1 MSVLAAFIVAAAI
14 IWSAVHITREI
25 ASARAAAARARVLQ
39 LLALLTPGVDAAAAD
54 PRALLV
60 WHPIARAVRELF
72 PDESAAVDRAAGS
85 PFPFSRDRLQDAHA
99 KWTAEWL
106 AWERTHDADYKLKA
120 AAAEHESTAAGGSA
134 VSRARID
141 SIEREKLEKYQ
152 RRYEEYIRV
161 AKALQ
166 ALIDQSPR

>member
-1 MSVLAAFIVAAAI
+1 MSVLAAVILAAAI
-14 IWSAVHITREI
+14 IWSAVHIAREI
-25 ASARAAAARARVLQ
+25 ASARAAAARARALQ

-106 AWERTHDADYKLKA
+106 GWERTHDADYKLKA
-120 AAAEHESTAAGGSA
+120 AAAEHEAAAGGSA